1 MQTDALAHPDQTEPG
16 LLLWLALAAIAVVE
30 HVDLER
36 ALALA
41 PQMAADAR
49 LAEAPDVEEVATAVC
64 WAADGPAQRLRSLE
78 EWSARLIEDANRSP
92 ALKAVPAGLAP
103 LTIPNDGVDALL
115 LVHAALPGAIR
126 ACVDLMADVRARLA
140 RLQATTRRHA
150 K

>member
-1 MQTDALAHPDQTEPG
+1 MHAEAAMFAWAGPQVAAVQTDALAHPDQTEPG

-64 WAADGPAQRLRSLE
+64 WAADGPAQRLTKKPRGME
-78 EWSARLIEDANRSP
+78 C
-92 ALKAVPAGLAP
+92 
-103 LTIPNDGVDALL
+103 
-115 LVHAALPGAIR
+115 AAYRGREQVTCVKSR
-126 ACVDLMADVRARLA
+126 ACRPGSS
-140 RLQATTRRHA
+140 HHSE
-150 K
+150 